1 MLGRLFRL
9 IVGVSAGVALASYAS
24 SARGRAALRRAAVSL
39 REAGLAWRPSLTA
52 GSRSGTTNDD
62 ATLEAKIEE
71 TRRRVREQT
80 QRVHEA
86 AAPEADR
93 AS

>member
-1 MLGRLFRL
+1 M

-24 SARGRAALRRAAVSL
+24 SARGRAALRRTADSL
-39 REAGLAWRPSLTA
+39 REVGLAWLPTLTA
-52 GSRSGTTNDD
+52 GSRADTANDE

-71 TRRRVREQT
+71 ARRRVREQT
-80 QRVHEA
+80 QRVHDA

-93 AS
+93 P